1 MRKNITW
8 IFSLLCALTL
18 SAGITA
24 TAQNPYR
31 VTERQ
36 VQQLLTQLESHTND
50 YRTSLNQ
57 MLGRSRFDT
66 NAETDVKGFVR
77 EFDQATN
84 QLLDRF
90 RNRRSVS
97 SDVEGVLTRGWQI
110 DNFMRTNQ
118 LGAET
123 ERKWRLVR
131 TDLQTLSG
139 YYNVSW
145 RWDER
150 AYTPVGNPTG
160 SGNGYRNSQ
169 RNGTGG
175 RFGNR
180 ASQLTGT
187 YRLNP
192 ARSDNVQQAANRA
205 TRGLTGQDT
214 DRVRASLL
222 RRLDAPEQIAL
233 EQQGQ
238 HITIASSSAPQA
250 EIDADGR
257 EQTETRPGGRTV
269 RTVASLKGNGLS
281 INSTGDRGSDFNV
294 TFQPIDNGRS
304 LQVTKT
310 IYTERLTQ
318 PVVVRSLYT
327 RASDVAQWNIYDS
340 NRTAPNNYDRYGGT
354 ANNNASGGRDNR
366 FAIPNGT
373 MLTATLNEDLTT
385 RQTREGQRFTMTVR
399 SPGEF
404 NGAVIEGTVIKA
416 DRSGRV
422 TGRSEMSL
430 EFQRLQMKGRTYEFG
445 GFIESVRTANGEEVK
460 VNSEGTVKEDD
471 SQTTRTVTRSGIGA
485 ALGAIIGGIAGGG
498 SGAAIGA
505 AVGAGAGA
513 GTVLVQGRDDLDLAR
528 GTEFSI
534 RASAPRANY

>member
-1 MRKNITW
+1 
-8 IFSLLCALTL
+8 
-18 SAGITA
+18 
-24 TAQNPYR
+24 
-31 VTERQ
+31 
-36 VQQLLTQLESHTND
+36 
-50 YRTSLNQ
+50 
-57 MLGRSRFDT
+57 
-66 NAETDVKGFVR
+66 
-77 EFDQATN
+77 
-84 QLLDRF
+84 
-90 RNRRSVS
+90 
-97 SDVEGVLTRGWQI
+97 
-110 DNFMRTNQ
+110 MRTNQ

-131 TDLQTLSG
+131 TDLQTLAG

-145 RWDER
+145 RWDDR
-150 AYTPVGNPTG
+150 AYTPVGSRSD
-160 SGNGYRNSQ
+160 SGNGYRNDQRNGQ

-214 DRVRASLL
+214 DRVRASLM

-233 EQQGQ
+233 EQRGQ
-238 HITIASSSAPQA
+238 HITISSSSAPQA
-250 EIDADGR
+250 EIDADGS
-257 EQTETRPGGRTV
+257 EQTETRSGGRTV
-269 RTVASLKGNGLS
+269 RTVASLTGNALS
-281 INSTGDRGSDFNV
+281 INSTGDRGSDFSV

-310 IYTERLTQ
+310 IYIERLTQ

-327 RASDVAQWNIYDS
+327 RASDVAQWDIYDS
-340 NRTAPNNYDRYGGT
+340 NRTAPNNYGRYGGT
-354 ANNNASGGRDNR
+354 ANNNTSGRDNR

-385 RQTREGQRFTMTVR
+385 RQAREGQRFTMTVR

-416 DRSGRV
+416 DRSGRI

-445 GFIESVRTANGEEVK
+445 GFIESVRTTNGEEVK

-513 GTVLVQGRDDLDLAR
+513 STVLVQGRDDLDLAR

-534 RASAPRANY
+534 RVSAPRANY